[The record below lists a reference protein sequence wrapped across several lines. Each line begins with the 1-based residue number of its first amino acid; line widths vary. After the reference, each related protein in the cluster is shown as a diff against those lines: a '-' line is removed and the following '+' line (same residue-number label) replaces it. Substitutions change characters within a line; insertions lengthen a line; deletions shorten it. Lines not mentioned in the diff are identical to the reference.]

1 MPSPTFGHSSPYA
14 NGYGFTK
21 TRPTPIS
28 VCERISD
35 LKCGFRHL
43 KYVSS
48 EQKKA
53 VTDFV

>member
-35 LKCGFRHL
+35 LKCVFSHL